1 MSVRCLTQTA
11 HGVRVLVVVHGAV
24 CCVDASPAHERPH
37 EAELSDSC
45 ENNMATEPLV
55 VMDGNE
61 ISLDGNQIA
70 DFYAI
75 LSASAKYQNV
85 SRQLFHLGAVSVTR
99 KGRHVF
105 FRSTVRLIPSF
116 VACQGVS
123 RICLCLI
130 DRKFSDL
137 CATNAIEECLRS
149 ANIALAVNS
158 WSQLHGFRPL
168 RWIFTIAFQG
178 CDRRLQGGH
187 QIEHIL
193 RRGRSCLEAL
203 QHDIDPLPASI
214 IDEGPEQSAAFV
226 VELALLDNARACCA
240 VPMLR
245 RRVAS
250 TQSCL
255 VHQGLHHSVS
265 YGLAR
270 LARLRPGEMVLDPC
284 CGTAS
289 LPIEAREFW
298 PLCGGFLCADFDAA
312 QLSLAAENCEAH
324 HRFRPGAGGQLA
336 VLRADCSSLPLR
348 PAALTPSFQTCLLA
362 CIGSPRATELC
373 TRSCFSKLVAF
384 FACAGRAVLLTRRY
398 QPQPCLSRHM
408 KAAKLEMHAAVPA
421 DIVTFVAWLCCS
433 SRKERPSEGA
443 VRQSGAPC
451 FDMGG
456 CDYTENGD
464 IPTWLS
470 WRHDKRLIGRVSR

>member
-1 MSVRCLTQTA
+1 
-11 HGVRVLVVVHGAV
+11 
-24 CCVDASPAHERPH
+24 
-37 EAELSDSC
+37 
-45 ENNMATEPLV
+45 MATEPLV

-105 FRSTVRLIPSF
+105 FRSTVRSIPSF

-348 PAALTPSFQTCLLA
+348 SGCIDAFISDLPFGMQFGSLESNRALYPRLLLE
-362 CIGSPRATELC
+362 IGRVLSPVR
-373 TRSCFSKLVAF
+373 
-384 FACAGRAVLLTRRY
+384 GRAVLLTSEISAAALLE
-398 QPQPCLSRHM
+398 PAHM
-408 KAAKLEMHAAVPA
+408 KAAKLEMHAAVPTRHCNIRCVAVLLLPQRTA
-421 DIVTFVAWLCCS
+421 D
-433 SRKERPSEGA
+433 SEGA
-443 VRQSGAPC
+443 VRPSGAPC

-456 CDYTENGD
+456 CDYAENGD

-470 WRHDKRLIGRVSR
+470 WRHDKQLIPVGSLADRLWGVSPGRHAGHTH